1 MFELIK
7 KKKEELKSPV
17 RYNFANGK
25 YLASVINDS
34 ATTCDEIIELYNE
47 ETKTISTNSNEKKG
61 TSKMK
66 NVFIL
71 LNFY

>member
-1 MFELIK
+1 M
-7 KKKEELKSPV
+7 
-17 RYNFANGK
+17 
-25 YLASVINDS
+25 NDS

-47 ETKTISTNSNEKKG
+47 ETKTTSTNSNEKKE

>member
-1 MFELIK
+1 M
-7 KKKEELKSPV
+7 
-17 RYNFANGK
+17 
-25 YLASVINDS
+25 NDS
-34 ATTCDEIIELYNE
+34 ANTCDEIIELYNE
-47 ETKTISTNSNEKKG
+47 EIKTISTNSNEKKG